1 MEEMLEKGFFEE
13 YSDDFAEEELKVVSK
28 ILELQLEMDFIEL
41 KESFKLGFKEAY
53 IYFESMDM
61 LKI

>member
-41 KESFKLGFKEAY
+41 KESFKLGLKEAY